1 MISFRP
7 HVPVT
12 RKQTLPT
19 NLRYLAS
26 LRQAE
31 QPNQNRIYQ
40 QHQTQ
45 PHQIQQGS
53 LAPPQSQLQQQGSV
67 ITPQNQA
74 QTRKFCRSCTSKG
87 CHRRPRFPT
96 QQQQQQQQQGEWNS
110 ECARPVKNHIQANIV
125 TCSQAKQK
133 SPRLPISNSFNYG
146 QRANQQRS
154 RINSS
159 TSTSSTNSDSSVSN
173 HNKQTNTNNTQR
185 LRPGQARHLKPVQ
198 KTPATEAAAAAVAT
212 SAVIAP
218 SVAVNKGIVLDSTR
232 KQRNSHTT
240 MMPSVTSRLKK
251 NISRTKEKILQG
263 IGKTDKTEDEIFDLY
278 VENFDRQHSQANKL
292 SKELNR
298 YLTQLKVR

>member
-7 HVPVT
+7 HVSAP
-12 RKQTLPT
+12 RKQPLPT

-31 QPNQNRIYQ
+31 QPNYRIC
-40 QHQTQ
+40 QHHQS
-45 PHQIQQGS
+45 PIHQIQQGS
-53 LAPPQSQLQQQGSV
+53 AAPQAPA
-67 ITPQNQA
+67 QA
-74 QTRKFCRSCTSKG
+74 QQTKRICRSCTTRG
-87 CHRRPRFPT
+87 CHRRPSFPP
-96 QQQQQQQQQGEWNS
+96 QQKGEWNS
-110 ECARPVKNHIQANIV
+110 ECVKPVKNHIQANIV
-125 TCSQAKQK
+125 TCSQVKQK

-146 QRANQQRS
+146 QRANQRS

-159 TSTSSTNSDSSVSN
+159 TSTSSSSSDSSVSK
-173 HNKQTNTNNTQR
+173 KQTSTNNNQR
-185 LRPGQARHLKPVQ
+185 LNPGQARHFKPIE
-198 KTPATEAAAAAVAT
+198 KTSSARQQPTAV
-212 SAVIAP
+212 VVP
-218 SVAVNKGIVLDSTR
+218 SVVVPPLSTKEIVLESTKR
-232 KQRNSHTT
+232 RNPPT

-298 YLTQLKVR
+298 YLTQLKVISSY